1 MVATWKF
8 DGKEVRIKTEKN
20 EWFCGRDV
28 ILGFKNINCT
38 LLEQVKKAYKYNLKS
53 LEVWDNSSPACGP
66 NNEGRAVDN
75 PGRYM
80 STSKNQAV
88 KP

>member
-38 LLEQVKKAYKYNLKS
+38 LLEQVKKRTNAISNHWKRGII
-53 LEVWDNSSPACGP
+53 PP
-66 NNEGRAVDN
+66 PPTTPTTRAEQCTTLVDICLL
-75 PGRYM
+75 P
-80 STSKNQAV
+80 KI
-88 KP
+88 KL